1 MYAKRIGFVLAAALL
16 VSIRVEA
23 RTVTAVWDANTD
35 ELTAGYRLHWDNQ
48 PNGGGDGYA
57 FSVDVG
63 NATSHEVDL
72 IPGSTY
78 YFVVTAYDAGGLDGP
93 PSNEAFV
100 TLPNEPPV
108 LTNPGAQTSAW
119 NANVSLQLV
128 ANDPDGDP
136 LTYLATNLPPSLRID
151 PSSGTISG
159 VVTAAVGMFTV
170 TVTASDGA
178 AQHQESFEWRITPVD
193 VGVRPLGF

>member
-1 MYAKRIGFVLAAALL
+1 MYAKRIGFVLAAVLL
-16 VSIRVEA
+16 VSIRAEA

-35 ELTAGYRLHWDNQ
+35 ELTVGYRLHWDNQ

-63 NATSHEVDL
+63 TATSHDVDL

-108 LTNPGAQTSAW
+108 LTNPGSQRSAW

-136 LTYLATNLPPSLRID
+136 LTYLATNLPP
-151 PSSGTISG
+151 
-159 VVTAAVGMFTV
+159 
-170 TVTASDGA
+170 
-178 AQHQESFEWRITPVD
+178 
-193 VGVRPLGF
+193 